1 MITSLGGVLKAIFYV
16 VGEGAQQ
23 IHCQNNLLLML
34 QDFSAVLTVS
44 ARRDFSPVLHYEF
57 NTMSVCARTPRRA
70 GPVHG
75 LTSSVMRSNKIML
88 KGC

>member
-1 MITSLGGVLKAIFYV
+1 MFKAIFDAV
-16 VGEGAQQ
+16 DEGAQQ
-23 IHCQNNLLLML
+23 ILCQNNLLLML
-34 QDFSAVLTVS
+34 QDFSAVLIVS
-44 ARRDFSPVLHYEF
+44 VRKDFSPVLHCEF
-57 NTMSVCARTPRRA
+57 NAMSVCARTSHRA

>member
-1 MITSLGGVLKAIFYV
+1 MLKAIFDALN
-16 VGEGAQQ
+16 EGAQQ

-34 QDFSAVLTVS
+34 QDFSAVLIVS
-44 ARRDFSPVLHYEF
+44 VRRDFAPVLHYEF
-57 NTMSVCARTPRRA
+57 NTVSVCAGTPHSA

-75 LTSSVMRSNKIML
+75 LTSSVMRSNKITL